1 MRSIDQFQASQWSS
15 PPPPPATF
23 EGASTVLRDFD
34 FGIVLEAHSPPQN
47 GAKPAIILWQ
57 AGYSLRCKSCDFQ
70 LSYGSALRPL
80 RIAQK

>member
-15 PPPPPATF
+15 PPPPATF

-47 GAKPAIILWQ
+47 DAKPAIMVGWL
-57 AGYSLRCKSCDFQ
+57 F
-70 LSYGSALRPL
+70 
-80 RIAQK
+80 IAVQIM